1 MEAEL
6 FHADCWTDREADM
19 KKSVTFHNFANTPK
33 KALISSKCTYHPC
46 VKVKPTKGR
55 WSAVKAEFAVGGTA
69 SDALIS
75 VSSTSKLDV
84 SVGLLTSGL

>member
-1 MEAEL
+1 
-6 FHADCWTDREADM
+6 M
-19 KKSVTFHNFANTPK
+19 KKGAFHNFENASK
-33 KALISSKCTYHPC
+33 KAWISSKYTYLPC

-69 SDALIS
+69 SDVLIS